1 MARVTPPAVLCFGT
15 IVLTAGA
22 QERSPI
28 ETDRPDFTEASSLV
42 SARHVQL
49 ETGWTSSQARGNNMP
64 SQYSWPEVLLRIGV
78 SSRLEARLGQS
89 FASVDPGTG
98 ERFTAHDDLYAG
110 VKLALA
116 EQRGA
121 RPQVAMLLQATIPTG
136 DDRLTNDEWLP
147 GGALLAGWGTG
158 GAFSYAAGLQFN
170 RLPVEGIELAPSV
183 AVGVQLTSTLKAHG
197 EWFAFA
203 PVGAGESTTAHYA
216 NGGLALRVSNDAQ
229 LDARVG
235 AGLNNAAD
243 RVFFGLGFSIHR

>member
-1 MARVTPPAVLCFGT
+1 MAHVTPLAMLCVAT
-15 IVLTAGA
+15 IALTAGA

-49 ETGWTSSQARGNNMP
+49 ETGWTSSQARGDNMP
-64 SQYSWPEVLLRIGV
+64 SQYSWPEVLLRIGL

-110 VKLALA
+110 VKVALA

-121 RPQVAMLLQATIPTG
+121 RPQFALLLQATIPTG

-147 GGALLAGWGTG
+147 GGALLAGWGTD
-158 GAFSYAAGLQFN
+158 GALSYAAGLQFN
-170 RLPVEGIELAPSV
+170 RLPVEGMELGPSV
-183 AVGVQLTSTLKAHG
+183 AVGLQLSPSLKGYG

-203 PVGAGESTTAHYA
+203 PVGAGESSTAHYA
-216 NGGLALRVSNDAQ
+216 NGGFALRVSDDAQ

-235 AGLNNAAD
+235 AGLNDAAD
-243 RVFFGLGFSIHR
+243 RVFFGLGFSIRR